1 MLDPSLYEG
10 ADAALYQGDEHW
22 RALAAEPS
30 PTFSWDPASTYV
42 RRPSYFEDAR
52 PGTSFSLEGARCLA
66 LLPDFVTTDHISPA
80 GAIAPDSPAAAYLRE
95 RGIADAGAPLV
106 VVAGKMYGSG
116 SSRDWAAKGPG
127 LLGVRAVIAQ
137 SFERIHRSNLVGMGI
152 LPLQFLEGESAQ
164 SLGLT
169 GREVFGIDDVSF
181 PPAGPL
187 PVLAQ
192 VHAVREDGSEVA
204 FQARVRVDTA
214 TEAAYLRAGGILPFV
229 LNSLL
234 DR

>member
-1 MLDPSLYEG
+1 
-10 ADAALYQGDEHW
+10 
-22 RALAAEPS
+22 
-30 PTFSWDPASTYV
+30 
-42 RRPSYFEDAR
+42 
-52 PGTSFSLEGARCLA
+52 
-66 LLPDFVTTDHISPA
+66 
-80 GAIAPDSPAAAYLRE
+80 
-95 RGIADAGAPLV
+95 
-106 VVAGKMYGSG
+106 
-116 SSRDWAAKGPG
+116 
-127 LLGVRAVIAQ
+127 
-137 SFERIHRSNLVGMGI
+137 MGI

-214 TEAAYLRAGGILPFV
+214 TEAAYLRAGRILPFV